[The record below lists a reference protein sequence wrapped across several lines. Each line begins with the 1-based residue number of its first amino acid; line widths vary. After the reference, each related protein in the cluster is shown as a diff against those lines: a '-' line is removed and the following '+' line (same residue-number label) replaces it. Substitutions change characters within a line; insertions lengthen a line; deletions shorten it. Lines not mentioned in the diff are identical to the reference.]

1 MTNVPALIDRVPL
14 GAKLTDPG
22 AILDRFL
29 DWVTASGIE
38 PYEAQAE
45 ALLELAAGKHVVLS
59 TPTGSG
65 KSLVALGLHFQAL
78 CEGKRSFYTAPV
90 KALVNEKF
98 FALCDAFGPENV
110 GMLTGDASINWAAPI
125 LCATQEVLANM
136 ALHQGLATDAP
147 CVVMDEFH
155 FYADRDRGWAWQVP
169 LLTLEHTQFLLM
181 SATLGNTAAIEEKLA
196 RLTGRAVTHVHRDER
211 PVPLDYAWCETPLHE
226 TVEGLLEQGRAPAY
240 VVNFTQ
246 REATEV
252 AVALTSAKVAT
263 REQRERIAA
272 ALVGFR
278 FDTPFGKE
286 IKRMLGHGV
295 GLHHAGLLPK
305 YRLLVEQLAQQGL
318 LRVVAGTDTLGVGVN
333 IPIRTVLFS
342 RLTKYDGER
351 VRLLSVR
358 DFKQIAGRAGRK
370 GFDERGSVVC
380 QAPEHVMA
388 NKAAAAREA
397 RGGKRQKKKTPPPG
411 FLSWTREQ
419 FEQLVAKPPETLVS
433 SFAVTHGMMLALL
446 QREPAPSARG
456 RDPGLAHGRDL
467 VSADRRDPGLGRRG
481 GYGALG
487 LLIERCHESPARKRR
502 LRRDAAALFRSLR
515 GAGLVRVAEHR
526 AAVDPDL
533 QRDFSLHQ
541 TLSLYL
547 VEAVAALDLEATD
560 YALQV
565 LALAEAVAQDPV
577 PILRAQRAKAKEV
590 LVIRLKA
597 ERVPYEE
604 RMAKLDEVTWPQPEA
619 EFVRATFKL
628 FAERHPWVSESRVHP
643 KGVVREMLE
652 AYEGFDDAVRRLG
665 IQRSEGLLLRYLG
678 EVLRALERSVPDAS
692 KTDALHD
699 VLAYLRELVRHTDA
713 SLLEE
718 WEARARGE
726 PQAAAL
732 AAARSEPQASEVS
745 SLSSRAF
752 QARVRTELQSLVRAL
767 AHGDYEE
774 AAGWLRQDPED
785 PWDAARLAA
794 ALAPFLAAH
803 ERIRFDPAARRA
815 DQTVLRSVA
824 PLLWRVQHVLPDPAG
839 EDSAY
844 LEGEVDLRGEAAPG
858 DAPLVRLIALQL

>member
-1 MTNVPALIDRVPL
+1 MKNVPAPSARLIDRVPL
-14 GAKLTDPG
+14 GAPLTDPG

-29 DWVTASGIE
+29 GWVADTGIE
-38 PYEAQAE
+38 PYPAQEE

-65 KSLVALGLHFQAL
+65 KSLVALGLHFKAL

-110 GMLTGDASINWAAPI
+110 GMLTGDASINWAAP
-125 LCATQEVLANM
+125 LVCATQEVLANI
-136 ALHQGLATDAP
+136 ALHQGVRTDAP
-147 CVVMDEFH
+147 YVVMDEFH

-169 LLTLEHTQFLLM
+169 LLVLERSNFLLM

-196 RLTGRAVTHVHRDER
+196 ALTGRAVAHVHRDER
-211 PVPLDYAWCETPLHE
+211 PVPLDYEWRETPLHE
-226 TVEGLLEQGRAPAY
+226 TVEDLLEQGRAPIY
-240 VVNFTQ
+240 VVSFTQ
-246 REATEV
+246 RAAAEV
-252 AVALTSAKVAT
+252 AAALTSAKVAT

-272 ALVGFR
+272 ALAGTR

-286 IKRMLGHGV
+286 MKRTIGHGV

-318 LRVVAGTDTLGVGVN
+318 LRVVSGTDTLGVGVN
-333 IPIRTVLFS
+333 IPIRTVLFTG
-342 RLTKYDGER
+342 LAKYDGER

-380 QAPEHVMA
+380 QAPEHVTA

-397 RGGKRQKKKTPPPG
+397 RGGKRQPRRSPPAG
-411 FLSWTREQ
+411 FVSWTRES
-419 FEQLVAKPPETLVS
+419 FEQLVARPPETLVS
-433 SFAVTHGMMLALL
+433 CFAVSHGMILALL
-446 QREPAPSARG
+446 QREPE
-456 RDPGLAHGRDL
+456 L
-467 VSADRRDPGLGRRG
+467 VGRRG

-487 LLIERCHESPARKRR
+487 ALIERCHESPPRKRR
-502 LRRDAAALFRSLR
+502 LRRDAAARFRSLR
-515 GAGLVRVAEHR
+515 RAGIVRVADHR
-526 AAVDPDL
+526 ALVDPEL

-541 TLSLYL
+541 TLSLYF
-547 VEAVAALDLEATD
+547 VEAVAALDRDSPE

-565 LALAEAVAQDPV
+565 LAVAEAVVDDPV
-577 PILRAQRAKAKEV
+577 PILRAQLARAKDELMA
-590 LVIRLKA
+590 RLKA

-604 RMAKLDEVTWPQPEA
+604 RMAKLDQLTWPQPEA
-619 EFVRATFKL
+619 EFVRATFRL
-628 FAERHPWVSESRVHP
+628 FAEQHPWVSEASVHP
-643 KGVVREMLE
+643 KGVAREMLE
-652 AYEGFDDAVRRLG
+652 GYESFDDAVRRLG

-678 EVLRALERSVPDAS
+678 EVLRALERSVPEAS

-713 SLLEE
+713 SLLAE
-718 WEARARGE
+718 WEARASGKEAPPRAGL
-726 PQAAAL
+726 PAAP
-732 AAARSEPQASEVS
+732 SEPQAERAAEA
-745 SLSSRAF
+745 LSPRAF

-774 AAGWLRQDPED
+774 AARWVRQEPDD
-785 PWDAARLAA
+785 AWDAARFAA
-794 ALAPFLAAH
+794 ELAPFLAAH
-803 ERIRFDPAARRA
+803 ERVAFDPAARRA

-839 EDSAY
+839 EGSGY
-844 LEGEVDLRGEAAPG
+844 LEGEIDLRGGAGAGEGA
-858 DAPLVRLIALQL
+858 LVRLLGIHP

>member
-1 MTNVPALIDRVPL
+1 MKNVPAHAPRLIDRVPL
-14 GAKLTDPG
+14 GTTLTDPG

-78 CEGKRSFYTAPV
+78 CGGRRSFYTAPV

-98 FALCDAFGPENV
+98 FSLCDTFGPENV

-125 LCATQEVLANM
+125 VCATEEVLANL

-147 CVVMDEFH
+147 HVVMDEFH
-155 FYADRDRGWAWQVP
+155 FYADRERGWAWQVP
-169 LLTLEHTQFLLM
+169 LLVLEHTQFLLM

-196 RLTGRAVTHVHRDER
+196 ALTGRAVVHVHRDER
-211 PVPLDYAWCETPLHE
+211 PVPLDWEWRETPLHE
-226 TVEGLLEQGRAPAY
+226 SVETLLEQGRAPVY
-240 VVNFTQ
+240 VVSFTQ
-246 REATEV
+246 REAAEV
-252 AVALTSAKVAT
+252 AAALTSAKVAT

-272 ALVGFR
+272 ALATVR

-318 LRVVAGTDTLGVGVN
+318 LRVVSGTDTLGVGVN
-333 IPIRTVLFS
+333 IPIRTVLFTG
-342 RLTKYDGER
+342 LAKYDGER

-380 QAPEHVMA
+380 QAPEHVTA

-397 RGGKRQKKKTPPPG
+397 RGAKRQPKKTPPPG
-411 FLSWTREQ
+411 FVSWTREQ

-433 SFAVTHGMMLALL
+433 SFAVTHGMILALL
-446 QREPAPSARG
+446 QREPAPGDRG
-456 RDPGLAHGRDL
+456 
-467 VSADRRDPGLGRRG
+467 RDPGLGRRG
-481 GYGALG
+481 GYGALVR
-487 LLIERCHESPARKRR
+487 LIERCHESPARKRR
-502 LRRDAAALFRSLR
+502 LRRDAAVLFRSLR
-515 GAGLVRVAEHR
+515 GAGIVQVAGHR
-526 AAVDPDL
+526 ALVDPEL

-547 VEAVAALDLEATD
+547 VEAVAALDPEAPD

-565 LALAEAVAQDPV
+565 LALAEAVADDPV
-577 PILRAQRAKAKEV
+577 PILRAQLARAKDA
-590 LVIRLKA
+590 LMARLKA

-604 RMAKLDEVTWPQPEA
+604 RMAKLEELTWPQPEA
-619 EFVRATFKL
+619 EFVRATFKI
-628 FAERHPWVSESRVHP
+628 FASRHPWVSESRVHP

-652 AYEGFDDAVRRLG
+652 GYEGFDDAVRRLG

-678 EVLRALERSVPDAS
+678 EVLRALERSVPEAS
-692 KTDALHD
+692 KTDAVHD
-699 VLAYLRELVRHTDA
+699 VLAYLHELVRHTDA

-718 WEARARGE
+718 WEARAERGE
-726 PQAAAL
+726 TPVSRTASPGPPGRAA
-732 AAARSEPQASEVS
+732 SGASEGRS
-745 SLSSRAF
+745 WSTRAF

-774 AAGWLRQDPED
+774 AASWVRQDPED
-785 PWDAARLAA
+785 TWDAARFAA
-794 ALAPFLAAH
+794 ELAPFLAAH
-803 ERIRFDPAARRA
+803 RHIRFDPAARRA

-824 PLLWRVQHVLPDPAG
+824 PLLWRVQHVLPDPSG

-844 LEGEVDLRGEAAPG
+844 LEGEVDLRGAAAPD
-858 DAPLVRLIALQL
+858 DAPLVRLLAIRV